1 MVFLEINQVTVFFSC
16 NSNFRSKSYL
26 AMVFTRGEYTFAVK
40 CNNVVQSDFWHQSPP
55 NGSPMISSCHEDH
68 H

>member
-1 MVFLEINQVTVFFSC
+1 MIFLEINQVTVFFSC

-26 AMVFTRGEYTFAVK
+26 AMVFTRGEYTFAVMQ
-40 CNNVVQSDFWHQSPP
+40 NVVQSDFWHQSPP
-55 NGSPMISSCHEDH
+55 NGSPMISLCHEDH

>member
-40 CNNVVQSDFWHQSPP
+40 YNNVV
-55 NGSPMISSCHEDH
+55 
-68 H
+68 